1 MDKENTSAQPP
12 FERITPP
19 SAGTMACKRA
29 FDIVCSF
36 LGLAILS
43 PILLTVSG
51 LVGVTS
57 PGGVFFRQVRIGKDG
72 KPFRIF
78 KFRSMRLGSDK
89 ASQITIGERDSRIT
103 RSGIII
109 RKYKLDELPQLINV
123 FIGDMSFVGP
133 RPEVPK
139 YVDLYTEA
147 QRHVLDVRPGITD
160 MASIKYINE
169 NELLGKANNPE
180 DYYIHTI
187 MPDKL
192 SINLEYV
199 KNNSFMDDVTII
211 FKTLSKIF

>member
-1 MDKENTSAQPP
+1 MTSLLMIPY
-12 FERITPP
+12 RN
-19 SAGTMACKRA
+19 CLKRT
-29 FDIVCSF
+29 FDILFSSIGLLMLLPVF
-36 LGLAILS
+36 LVMAVWIKADSEG
-43 PILLTVSG
+43 P
-51 LVGVTS
+51 
-57 PGGVFFRQVRIGKDG
+57 VFYRQVRVGMHGKL
-72 KPFRIF
+72 FRIF

-123 FIGDMSFVGP
+123 FTGDMSFVGP

-187 MPDKL
+187 MPDNL

>member
-1 MDKENTSAQPP
+1 MLVPV
-12 FERITPP
+12 FLV
-19 SAGTMACKRA
+19 MAVWIKA
-29 FDIVCSF
+29 DSE
-36 LGLAILS
+36 G
-43 PILLTVSG
+43 P
-51 LVGVTS
+51 
-57 PGGVFFRQVRIGKDG
+57 VFYRQVRVGMHGKL
-72 KPFRIF
+72 FRIF

-123 FIGDMSFVGP
+123 FTGDMSFVGP

-139 YVDLYTEA
+139 YVDLYTEE

>member
-1 MDKENTSAQPP
+1 MTSLLMIPY
-12 FERITPP
+12 RN
-19 SAGTMACKRA
+19 CLKRT
-29 FDIVCSF
+29 FDILFSSIGLLMLLPVF
-36 LGLAILS
+36 LVMAVWIKADSEG
-43 PILLTVSG
+43 P
-51 LVGVTS
+51 
-57 PGGVFFRQVRIGKDG
+57 VFYRQVRVGIHGKL
-72 KPFRIF
+72 FRIF

-123 FIGDMSFVGP
+123 FTGDMSFVGP

-192 SINLEYV
+192 SINLEYI

>member
-1 MDKENTSAQPP
+1 MTSLLMIPY
-12 FERITPP
+12 RN
-19 SAGTMACKRA
+19 CLKRT
-29 FDIVCSF
+29 FDILFSSIGLLMLFPVF
-36 LGLAILS
+36 LVMAVWIKADSEG
-43 PILLTVSG
+43 P
-51 LVGVTS
+51 
-57 PGGVFFRQVRIGKDG
+57 VFYRQVRVGMHGKL
-72 KPFRIF
+72 FRIF

-123 FIGDMSFVGP
+123 FTGDMSFVGP

>member
-1 MDKENTSAQPP
+1 MTSLLMIPY
-12 FERITPP
+12 RN
-19 SAGTMACKRA
+19 CLKRT
-29 FDIVCSF
+29 FDILFSSIGLLMLLPVF
-36 LGLAILS
+36 LVMAVWIKADSEG
-43 PILLTVSG
+43 P
-51 LVGVTS
+51 
-57 PGGVFFRQVRIGKDG
+57 VFYRQVRVGMHGKL
-72 KPFRIF
+72 FRIF

-160 MASIKYINE
+160 RASIRYINE

>member
-1 MDKENTSAQPP
+1 MIPYRN
-12 FERITPP
+12 
-19 SAGTMACKRA
+19 CLKRT
-29 FDIVCSF
+29 FDILFSSI
-36 LGLAILS
+36 GLLM
-43 PILLTVSG
+43 LL
-51 LVGVTS
+51 
-57 PGGVFFRQVRIGKDG
+57 PVFVVMAVWIKADSEGPVFYRQVRVGMHGKL
-72 KPFRIF
+72 FRIF

>member
-1 MDKENTSAQPP
+1 MIPYRN
-12 FERITPP
+12 
-19 SAGTMACKRA
+19 CLKRT
-29 FDIVCSF
+29 FDILFSSIGLLMLLPVF
-36 LGLAILS
+36 LVMAVWIKADSEG
-43 PILLTVSG
+43 P
-51 LVGVTS
+51 
-57 PGGVFFRQVRIGKDG
+57 VFYRQVRVGMHGKL
-72 KPFRIF
+72 FRIF

-89 ASQITIGERDSRIT
+89 DSQITIGERDSRIT

-123 FIGDMSFVGP
+123 FTGDMSFVGP

>member
-1 MDKENTSAQPP
+1 MIPYRN
-12 FERITPP
+12 
-19 SAGTMACKRA
+19 CLKRT
-29 FDIVCSF
+29 FDILFSSIGLLMLLPVF
-36 LGLAILS
+36 LVMAVWIKADSEG
-43 PILLTVSG
+43 P
-51 LVGVTS
+51 
-57 PGGVFFRQVRIGKDG
+57 VFYRQVRVGMHGKL
-72 KPFRIF
+72 FRIF

-123 FIGDMSFVGP
+123 FTGDMSFVGP

-199 KNNSFMDDVTII
+199 NNNSFMDDVTII

>member
-1 MDKENTSAQPP
+1 MIPYRN
-12 FERITPP
+12 
-19 SAGTMACKRA
+19 CLKRT
-29 FDIVCSF
+29 FDILFSSIGLLMLLPVF
-36 LGLAILS
+36 LVMAVWIKADSEG
-43 PILLTVSG
+43 P
-51 LVGVTS
+51 
-57 PGGVFFRQVRIGKDG
+57 VFYRQVRVGMHGKL
-72 KPFRIF
+72 FRIF

-123 FIGDMSFVGP
+123 FTGDMSFVGP

-192 SINLEYV
+192 SINLEYI

>member
-1 MDKENTSAQPP
+1 MLVPV
-12 FERITPP
+12 FLV
-19 SAGTMACKRA
+19 MAVWIKA
-29 FDIVCSF
+29 DSE
-36 LGLAILS
+36 G
-43 PILLTVSG
+43 P
-51 LVGVTS
+51 
-57 PGGVFFRQVRIGKDG
+57 VFYRQVRVGMHEKL
-72 KPFRIF
+72 FRIF

-123 FIGDMSFVGP
+123 FTGDMSFVGP

-139 YVDLYTEA
+139 YVDLYTEE

>member
-1 MDKENTSAQPP
+1 MIPYRNCLQRT
-12 FERITPP
+12 
-19 SAGTMACKRA
+19 
-29 FDIVCSF
+29 FDILFSSIGLLMLLPVF
-36 LGLAILS
+36 LVMAVWIKADSEG
-43 PILLTVSG
+43 P
-51 LVGVTS
+51 
-57 PGGVFFRQVRIGKDG
+57 VFYRQVRVGMHGKL
-72 KPFRIF
+72 FRIF

-123 FIGDMSFVGP
+123 FTGDMSFVGP

>member
-1 MDKENTSAQPP
+1 MLLPV
-12 FERITPP
+12 FLV
-19 SAGTMACKRA
+19 MAVWIKA
-29 FDIVCSF
+29 DSE
-36 LGLAILS
+36 G
-43 PILLTVSG
+43 P
-51 LVGVTS
+51 
-57 PGGVFFRQVRIGKDG
+57 VFYRQVRVGMHGKL
-72 KPFRIF
+72 FRIF

-123 FIGDMSFVGP
+123 FTGDMSFVGP

-139 YVDLYTEA
+139 YVDLYTEE

>member
-1 MDKENTSAQPP
+1 MIPYRN
-12 FERITPP
+12 
-19 SAGTMACKRA
+19 CLKRT
-29 FDIVCSF
+29 FDILFSSIGLLMLLPVF
-36 LGLAILS
+36 LVMAVWIKADSEG
-43 PILLTVSG
+43 P
-51 LVGVTS
+51 
-57 PGGVFFRQVRIGKDG
+57 VFYRQVRVGMHGKL
-72 KPFRIF
+72 FRIF

-109 RKYKLDELPQLINV
+109 RKYNLDELPPLINV
-123 FIGDMSFVGP
+123 FTGDMSFVGP

>member
-1 MDKENTSAQPP
+1 MTSLLMIPY
-12 FERITPP
+12 RN
-19 SAGTMACKRA
+19 CLKRT
-29 FDIVCSF
+29 FDILFSSIGLLMLLPVF
-36 LGLAILS
+36 LVMAVWIKADSEG
-43 PILLTVSG
+43 P
-51 LVGVTS
+51 
-57 PGGVFFRQVRIGKDG
+57 VFYRQVRVGMHGKL
-72 KPFRIF
+72 FRIF

-89 ASQITIGERDSRIT
+89 DSQITIGERDSRIT

-123 FIGDMSFVGP
+123 FTGDMSFVGP

>member
-1 MDKENTSAQPP
+1 MTSLLMIPY
-12 FERITPP
+12 RN
-19 SAGTMACKRA
+19 CLKRT
-29 FDIVCSF
+29 FDILFSSIGLLMLLPVF
-36 LGLAILS
+36 LVMAVWIKADSEG
-43 PILLTVSG
+43 P
-51 LVGVTS
+51 
-57 PGGVFFRQVRIGKDG
+57 VFYRQVRVGMHGKL
-72 KPFRIF
+72 FRIF

-123 FIGDMSFVGP
+123 FTGDMSFVGP

>member
-1 MDKENTSAQPP
+1 MIPYRN
-12 FERITPP
+12 
-19 SAGTMACKRA
+19 CLKRT
-29 FDIVCSF
+29 FDILFSSIGLLMLFPVF
-36 LGLAILS
+36 LVMAVWIKADSEG
-43 PILLTVSG
+43 P
-51 LVGVTS
+51 
-57 PGGVFFRQVRIGKDG
+57 VFYRQVRVGMHGKL
-72 KPFRIF
+72 FRIF

-123 FIGDMSFVGP
+123 FTGDMSFVGP

>member
-1 MDKENTSAQPP
+1 MTSLLMIPY
-12 FERITPP
+12 RN
-19 SAGTMACKRA
+19 CLKRT
-29 FDIVCSF
+29 FDILFSSIGLLMLLPVF
-36 LGLAILS
+36 LVMAVWIEADSEG
-43 PILLTVSG
+43 P
-51 LVGVTS
+51 
-57 PGGVFFRQVRIGKDG
+57 VFYRQVRVGMHGKL
-72 KPFRIF
+72 FRIF

-123 FIGDMSFVGP
+123 FTGDMSFVGP

>member
-1 MDKENTSAQPP
+1 MIPYRN
-12 FERITPP
+12 
-19 SAGTMACKRA
+19 CLKRT
-29 FDIVCSF
+29 FDILFSSIGLLMLLPVF
-36 LGLAILS
+36 LVMAVWIKADSEG
-43 PILLTVSG
+43 P
-51 LVGVTS
+51 
-57 PGGVFFRQVRIGKDG
+57 VFYRQVRVGMHGKL
-72 KPFRIF
+72 FRIF

-123 FIGDMSFVGP
+123 FTGDMSFVGP

-169 NELLGKANNPE
+169 NELLGKANKPE

>member
-1 MDKENTSAQPP
+1 MIPYRN
-12 FERITPP
+12 
-19 SAGTMACKRA
+19 CLKRT
-29 FDIVCSF
+29 FDILFSSIGLLMLLPVF
-36 LGLAILS
+36 LVMAVWIKADSEG
-43 PILLTVSG
+43 P
-51 LVGVTS
+51 
-57 PGGVFFRQVRIGKDG
+57 VFYRQVRVGMHGKL
-72 KPFRIF
+72 FRIF

-89 ASQITIGERDSRIT
+89 DSQITIGERDSRIT

-123 FIGDMSFVGP
+123 FTGDMSFVGP

-199 KNNSFMDDVTII
+199 KNNSFIDDVTII

>member
-1 MDKENTSAQPP
+1 MTSLLMIPY
-12 FERITPP
+12 RN
-19 SAGTMACKRA
+19 CLKRT
-29 FDIVCSF
+29 FDILFSSI
-36 LGLAILS
+36 GLLM
-43 PILLTVSG
+43 LLPVL
-51 LVGVTS
+51 LVMAVWIKADSEG
-57 PGGVFFRQVRIGKDG
+57 PVFYRQVRVGMHGKL
-72 KPFRIF
+72 FRIF

-109 RKYKLDELPQLINV
+109 RKYKLDDLPQLINV
-123 FIGDMSFVGP
+123 FTGDMSFVGP

>member
-1 MDKENTSAQPP
+1 MLLPV
-12 FERITPP
+12 FLV
-19 SAGTMACKRA
+19 MAVWIKA
-29 FDIVCSF
+29 DSE
-36 LGLAILS
+36 G
-43 PILLTVSG
+43 P
-51 LVGVTS
+51 
-57 PGGVFFRQVRIGKDG
+57 VFYRQVRVGMHGKL
-72 KPFRIF
+72 FRIF

-123 FIGDMSFVGP
+123 FTGDMSFVGP

-139 YVDLYTEA
+139 YVDLYTEE

-211 FKTLSKIF
+211 FKTLSKLF

>member
-1 MDKENTSAQPP
+1 MTSLLMIPY
-12 FERITPP
+12 RN
-19 SAGTMACKRA
+19 CLKRT
-29 FDIVCSF
+29 FDILFSSIGLLMLLPVF
-36 LGLAILS
+36 LVMAVWIKADSEG
-43 PILLTVSG
+43 P
-51 LVGVTS
+51 
-57 PGGVFFRQVRIGKDG
+57 VFYRQVRVGMHGKL
-72 KPFRIF
+72 FRIF

-89 ASQITIGERDSRIT
+89 TSQITIGERDSRIT

>member
-1 MDKENTSAQPP
+1 MIPYRN
-12 FERITPP
+12 
-19 SAGTMACKRA
+19 CLKRT
-29 FDIVCSF
+29 FDILFSSIGLLMLLPVF
-36 LGLAILS
+36 LVMAVWIKADSEG
-43 PILLTVSG
+43 P
-51 LVGVTS
+51 
-57 PGGVFFRQVRIGKDG
+57 VFYRQVRVGMHGKL
-72 KPFRIF
+72 FRIF

-123 FIGDMSFVGP
+123 FTGDMSFVGP
-133 RPEVPK
+133 RPEEPK

>member
-1 MDKENTSAQPP
+1 MIPYRN
-12 FERITPP
+12 
-19 SAGTMACKRA
+19 CLKRT
-29 FDIVCSF
+29 FDILFSSIGLLMLLPVF
-36 LGLAILS
+36 LVMAVWIKADSEG
-43 PILLTVSG
+43 P
-51 LVGVTS
+51 
-57 PGGVFFRQVRIGKDG
+57 VFYRQVRVGMHGKL
-72 KPFRIF
+72 FRIF

-123 FIGDMSFVGP
+123 FTGDMSFVGP

-139 YVDLYTEA
+139 YVDLYTEV

>member
-1 MDKENTSAQPP
+1 MIPYRN
-12 FERITPP
+12 
-19 SAGTMACKRA
+19 CLKRT
-29 FDIVCSF
+29 FDILFSSIGLLMLLPVF
-36 LGLAILS
+36 LVMAVWIKADSEG
-43 PILLTVSG
+43 P
-51 LVGVTS
+51 
-57 PGGVFFRQVRIGKDG
+57 VFYRQVRVGMHGKL
-72 KPFRIF
+72 FRIF

-123 FIGDMSFVGP
+123 FTGDMSFVGP

>member
-1 MDKENTSAQPP
+1 MIPYRK
-12 FERITPP
+12 
-19 SAGTMACKRA
+19 CLKRT
-29 FDIVCSF
+29 FDILFSSIGLLMLLPVF
-36 LGLAILS
+36 LVMAVWIKADSEG
-43 PILLTVSG
+43 P
-51 LVGVTS
+51 
-57 PGGVFFRQVRIGKDG
+57 VFYRQVRVGMHGKL
-72 KPFRIF
+72 FRIF

-123 FIGDMSFVGP
+123 FTGDMSFVGP

>member
-1 MDKENTSAQPP
+1 MISYRN
-12 FERITPP
+12 
-19 SAGTMACKRA
+19 CLKRT
-29 FDIVCSF
+29 FDILFSSIGLLMLLPVF
-36 LGLAILS
+36 LVMAVWIKADSEG
-43 PILLTVSG
+43 P
-51 LVGVTS
+51 
-57 PGGVFFRQVRIGKDG
+57 VFYRQVRVGMHGKL
-72 KPFRIF
+72 FRIF

-89 ASQITIGERDSRIT
+89 DSQITIGERDSRIT

-123 FIGDMSFVGP
+123 FTGDMSFVGP

>member
-1 MDKENTSAQPP
+1 MIPYRN
-12 FERITPP
+12 
-19 SAGTMACKRA
+19 CLKRT
-29 FDIVCSF
+29 FDILFSSIGLLMLLPVF
-36 LGLAILS
+36 LVMALWIKADSEG
-43 PILLTVSG
+43 P
-51 LVGVTS
+51 
-57 PGGVFFRQVRIGKDG
+57 VFYRQVRVGMHGKL
-72 KPFRIF
+72 FRIF

>member
-1 MDKENTSAQPP
+1 MTSLLMIPY
-12 FERITPP
+12 RN
-19 SAGTMACKRA
+19 CLKRT
-29 FDIVCSF
+29 FDILFSSIGLLMLLPVF
-36 LGLAILS
+36 LVMAVWIKADSEG
-43 PILLTVSG
+43 P
-51 LVGVTS
+51 
-57 PGGVFFRQVRIGKDG
+57 VFYRQVRVGMHGKL
-72 KPFRIF
+72 FRIF

>member
-1 MDKENTSAQPP
+1 MIPYRN
-12 FERITPP
+12 
-19 SAGTMACKRA
+19 CLKRT
-29 FDIVCSF
+29 FDILFSSIGLLMLLPVF
-36 LGLAILS
+36 LVMAVWIKADSEG
-43 PILLTVSG
+43 P
-51 LVGVTS
+51 
-57 PGGVFFRQVRIGKDG
+57 VFYRQVRVGMHGKL
-72 KPFRIF
+72 FRIF

-123 FIGDMSFVGP
+123 FTGDMSFVGP

-211 FKTLSKIF
+211 FKTLSKLF

>member
-1 MDKENTSAQPP
+1 MIPYRN
-12 FERITPP
+12 
-19 SAGTMACKRA
+19 CLKRT
-29 FDIVCSF
+29 FDILFSSIGLLMLLPVF
-36 LGLAILS
+36 LVIAVWIKADSEG
-43 PILLTVSG
+43 P
-51 LVGVTS
+51 
-57 PGGVFFRQVRIGKDG
+57 VFYRQVRVGMHGKL
-72 KPFRIF
+72 FRIF

-123 FIGDMSFVGP
+123 FTGDMSFVGP